1 MPETQTTFPDPQ
13 AGGQY
18 VRNADGS
25 LTQIGKTDEA
35 PIAPTPTE
43 QPADAPPA
51 APRRSR
57 NPTRSNPS

>member
-51 APRRSR
+51 APAPQSQP
-57 NPTRSNPS
+57 NQE